1 MHSGDCVKVPLTK
14 KTSIYNHLTLKMDH
28 RVIIASVVTIS
39 KNFLQEVMESD
50 SDSSGSDTSD
60 EELDM
65 RIHMQLRG
73 PQRKPVRIEGY
84 IEHTIPQLHREQFR
98 QHFRMTPTTY
108 NQLEQRLAPILQ
120 GDVGM
125 KSHIPVRKQ
134 LLATL
139 WLLATPDS
147 YRSVG
152 ERFDMSK
159 SSLNVSFMRVV
170 QALNDIARDVIQ
182 WPREDRLATVKQKFQ
197 RLSVLPDII
206 GAVDGTH
213 ISIKEPYVN
222 SLSYKTYKKKYA
234 VILQAICDSEL
245 VFLDCFA
252 GYPGSVG
259 DIRVFRNSDLW
270 SEVQR
275 DRQSYFPNEEYII
288 GDKAYP
294 ILRWCISAF
303 RDRGNLTAAQKRF
316 NNILSTVRQVIERAF
331 ALLKGRFRR
340 LKYLDMNRMDMI
352 PFVIIACTV
361 LHNICL
367 ERFDEN
373 IEEYILEGWENE
385 NIEEGRENEVC
396 VQDPVAD
403 EDAGLAKRNY
413 LVTLV

>member
-1 MHSGDCVKVPLTK
+1 
-14 KTSIYNHLTLKMDH
+14 
-28 RVIIASVVTIS
+28 
-39 KNFLQEVMESD
+39 MESE
-50 SDSSGSDTSD
+50 SDNSDSDTSD

-65 RIHMQLRG
+65 RIHLQLRG
-73 PQRKPVRIEGY
+73 PQRKPTRILGY
-84 IEHTIPQLHREQFR
+84 MEHTIPQLHREQFR
-98 QHFRMTPTTY
+98 KHFRVTPTTY
-108 NQLEQRLAPILQ
+108 NLLEQKLASALQ
-120 GDVGM
+120 GDIGV

-134 LLATL
+134 LLAIL

-159 SSLNVSFMRVV
+159 SSLSVSFMRVI
-170 QALNDIARDVIQ
+170 QALNNIAGDVIQ
-182 WPREDRLATVKQKFQ
+182 WPRGERLTIVKQKFQ
-197 RLSVLPDII
+197 KLSVLPDII
-206 GAVDGTH
+206 GAIDGTH
-213 ISIKEPYVN
+213 ISIKKPHKDC
-222 SLSYKTYKKKYA
+222 LSYKTYKKNYA
-234 VILQAICDSEL
+234 IILQAICDSEL

-259 DIRVFRNSDLW
+259 DIRVFRNSYFW

-275 DRQSYFPNEEYII
+275 NRQLYFPNEEYII

-294 ILRWCISAF
+294 VLRWCISGF

-316 NNILSTVRQVIERAF
+316 NDILSKVRQVIERAF

-367 ERFDEN
+367 EGLDED

-385 NIEEGRENEVC
+385 VHVVR
-396 VQDPVAD
+396 DPVLEAD
-403 EDAGLAKRNY
+403 EHDAGVAKRNY
-413 LVTLV
+413 LVTFV

>member
-1 MHSGDCVKVPLTK
+1 
-14 KTSIYNHLTLKMDH
+14 
-28 RVIIASVVTIS
+28 
-39 KNFLQEVMESD
+39 MESE
-50 SDSSGSDTSD
+50 SDNSDSDTSD

-65 RIHMQLRG
+65 RIHLQLRG
-73 PQRKPVRIEGY
+73 PQRKPTRI
-84 IEHTIPQLHREQFR
+84 HQL
-98 QHFRMTPTTY
+98 Y
-108 NQLEQRLAPILQ
+108 KNIS
-120 GDVGM
+120 V

-159 SSLNVSFMRVV
+159 SSLSVSFMRVI
-170 QALNDIARDVIQ
+170 QALNNIAGDVIR
-182 WPREDRLATVKQKFQ
+182 WPRGKRLTIVKQKFQ
-197 RLSVLPDII
+197 KLSVLPDII
-206 GAVDGTH
+206 GAIDGIH
-213 ISIKEPYVN
+213 ISIKN
-222 SLSYKTYKKKYA
+222 HIYA
-234 VILQAICDSEL
+234 IILQAICDSEL
-245 VFLDCFA
+245 VFLDCFTS
-252 GYPGSVG
+252 YPGSVG

-275 DRQSYFPNEEYII
+275 NRQLYFPNEKYII

-294 ILRWCISAF
+294 VLCWCISGF
-303 RDRGNLTAAQKRF
+303 RDRGNLQRIFLLQAQKRF
-316 NNILSTVRQVIERAF
+316 NDILSKVRQVIERAF

-367 ERFDEN
+367 EGLDEG

-385 NIEEGRENEVC
+385 VH
-396 VQDPVAD
+396 VV
-403 EDAGLAKRNY
+403 
-413 LVTLV
+413 

>member
-1 MHSGDCVKVPLTK
+1 M
-14 KTSIYNHLTLKMDH
+14 N
-28 RVIIASVVTIS
+28 RRAIIALAVTIS
-39 KNFLQEVMESD
+39 NNFLQEIMESD
-50 SDSSGSDTSD
+50 SDNSDVSNASD

-65 RIHMQLRG
+65 RIHLQLRG
-73 PQRKPVRIEGY
+73 PQRKYARIVYYMER
-84 IEHTIPQLHREQFR
+84 TIPQLHHEQFR
-98 QHFRMTPTTY
+98 EHFRMTLTTY
-108 NQLEQRLAPILQ
+108 NRLEQRLAPILQ
-120 GDVGM
+120 GDIGV
-125 KSHIPVRKQ
+125 KSHIPIRKQ

-152 ERFDMSK
+152 ERFDISK
-159 SSLNVSFMRVV
+159 SSLSVSFMRVV
-170 QALNDIARDVIQ
+170 QALNDIAADIVQ
-182 WPREDRLATVKQKFQ
+182 WPRGDRLATVKQKFQ
-197 RLSVLPDII
+197 TLSVLPDII

-213 ISIKEPYVN
+213 ISIKQSYKD

-234 VILQAICDSEL
+234 VTLQAIYDSEL
-245 VFLDCFA
+245 VFLDCFT

-275 DRQSYFPNEEYII
+275 DRQLYFPNEEYII

-294 ILRWCISAF
+294 VLRWCISAF

-316 NNILSTVRQVIERAF
+316 NDILSKVRQVIERAF
-331 ALLKGRFRR
+331 SLLKGRFWR
-340 LKYLDMNRMDMI
+340 LKHLDMNRIDMI

-367 ERFDEN
+367 ERLDEN
-373 IEEYILEGWENE
+373 IEEYILEG
-385 NIEEGRENEVC
+385 RENEVHA

-403 EDAGLAKRNY
+403 EDDAGVAKRNY

>member
-1 MHSGDCVKVPLTK
+1 
-14 KTSIYNHLTLKMDH
+14 MD
-28 RVIIASVVTIS
+28 RRGIVALAVTIS
-39 KNFLQEVMESD
+39 NNFLQEIMESD
-50 SDSSGSDTSD
+50 SDSSNDSDASD
-60 EELDM
+60 DELDM
-65 RIHMQLRG
+65 RIHLQLRG
-73 PQRKPVRIEGY
+73 PQRKPARILDY
-84 IEHTIPQLHREQFR
+84 IERTIPQFHHEQFR

-108 NQLEQRLAPILQ
+108 NRLEQRLAPTLQ
-120 GDVGM
+120 GNIGV
-125 KSHIPVRKQ
+125 KPPIPVRKQ

-152 ERFDMSK
+152 ERFDMGK
-159 SSLNVSFMRVV
+159 SSLSVSFMRVV
-170 QALNDIARDVIQ
+170 QALNDIAGDVVQ
-182 WPREDRLATVKQKFQ
+182 WPRGDRLATVKEKFQ

-213 ISIKEPYVN
+213 ISIKQPHKD
-222 SLSYKTYKKKYA
+222 SLSYKTYKKNYA

-245 VFLDCFA
+245 VFLDCFT

-275 DRQSYFPNEEYII
+275 DRQLYFPNEEYII

-294 ILRWCISAF
+294 VLRWCISAF

-316 NNILSTVRQVIERAF
+316 NDILSKVRQVIERAF

-340 LKYLDMNRMDMI
+340 LKYLDMNRTDMI

-367 ERFDEN
+367 EKLDEN
-373 IEEYILEGWENE
+373 IEEYIIEGQ
-385 NIEEGRENEVC
+385 ENEVHA

-403 EDAGLAKRNY
+403 VDDAGGVAKRNY
-413 LVTLV
+413 LATLV